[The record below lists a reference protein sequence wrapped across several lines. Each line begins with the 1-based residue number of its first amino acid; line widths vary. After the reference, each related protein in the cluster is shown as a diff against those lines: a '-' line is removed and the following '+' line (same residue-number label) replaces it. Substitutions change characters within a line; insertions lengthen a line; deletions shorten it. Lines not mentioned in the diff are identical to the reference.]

1 GSFSGHVK
9 IAASTD
15 MPTKTRQN
23 VYMTFYA
30 RGDFS
35 LRPGVSS
42 TRRGSLVC
50 DKDSQLACEGCSD
63 IWRLTDNSGA
73 FHARSGSEGALN
85 CGLHQ
90 TREDS
95 CWLKEGLPTAMD
107 FNPLDLLASTALRD
121 NRATQP
127 ADTTSADLKLLQPED
142 ADAEEEDDDE
152 TDGDGDDN
160 AGSRSAATNGD
171 VMPCLGCEVE
181 DDTVMGSVKT
191 GKDKRTFGKSVVL
204 AAEDSVLAEKK
215 ILSAEETNLSSKIA
229 ITEPLGTVR
238 TEDTE
243 TGRSE
248 DALLENGTGRMCN
261 GEEEQSTVN
270 ESDSECNGKVPPD
283 PNAAVG
289 FPTPHGDTGCEESAE
304 KKAADTETENA
315 STQAEDTQE
324 EHAVDTDTHSC
335 QADGPSSTG
344 KPCVSDLAAQDQN
357 LVPDCISPEAQTLE
371 GRLQESDTCLQ
382 TQESSSVDDTDI
394 KIDQDLQMAV
404 GLCNNCDDEGASS
417 VTPLPL
423 VAADA
428 DACPGKPVHRPSAD
442 TAEDSGDAF
451 ESADENASAGD
462 IEHRPRSLSVDSEYL
477 QYGVSGMPHELDG
490 IPQAD
495 KNSLMS
501 PTPSVDSVSNDS
513 SVSENSNALGP
524 YYSIL
529 LPGYQNQTLCSQ
541 NPAQK
546 LAVGDGVGT
555 VLDNVSSE
563 SAKFYN
569 PGPLDGSACPGP
581 APKCGKFRIG
591 TFASFS
597 SSNLELDRDMSAA
610 AELKERRLKIG
621 IPSEPGMKS
630 SLSSPALI
638 SPGSPFPLLQS
649 PGIEWDRSDAGSE
662 IQDDLDSSTTD
673 DKYLSSSHGSDM
685 SGITSVIWNHPVFHD
700 HDYCCKETS
709 ERVFGKPV
717 AEVHPMKV
725 GKRNFDKPQH
735 LRTSGQP
742 DPPGT
747 RPVGRP
753 RKRLD
758 RQIESDI
765 DPETGAKM
773 KITGKFQ
780 DQYVYYLSKTSR
792 NRRRKL
798 PEGPG
803 GPSGD
808 KIILPAPKPGDI
820 VVPHLSD
827 ADIEAI
833 KHGGRAAL
841 KRSTSSSFPPSQLP
855 LQQQDHVD
863 MDSSIVNT
871 ILSMESDNLGSPMPA
886 EHTDI
891 SDPISLYEEQPVADG
906 IGFMGEN
913 MNLTP
918 DQVDL
923 LLSVVKDVEVPS
935 YNPLDHGDT
944 KLATSQALDF
954 LTSGDTVHMGSP
966 ALDSVAATTVDKDIL
981 GSPLPSSNGPGSSD
995 VLNSGVSPQVEQVGG
1010 ETVKAEISPVIK
1022 QEAKMLPDTQRTVFN
1037 GDMPPAGMSV
1047 PSLDK
1052 TLEFLK
1058 GDFKPDFFPESSV
1071 PQAVENA
1078 AVSTSENDTPW
1089 IVTVTIYWNDIPA
1102 IIINNQP
1109 YVRLVDIHKQILPAK
1124 DTGILKKRCQL
1135 MNIPVLNC
1143 SDMQRYFLVQYGRAY
1158 NSKSTLVINKDQARE
1173 LIGYYVDPQ
1182 PRGLRADDGS
1192 SGASLKRSSSCVELG
1207 SYSDSSVQLHPPPF
1221 ASPRRRGGFRRK
1233 VTPNQSQA
1241 PSPDPASPIPAVAAE
1256 PPPSTVPTTVFDSP
1270 SKRLRHKKI
1279 NFLEMLKG
1287 EDSASSSPAT
1297 PSADSSRSEES
1308 LGESY
1313 SLDQGLSRVSPK
1325 ATNGHKR
1332 RHNKEVSPETLTGRR
1347 NSKSGGSRE
1356 RKKSTEGKTS
1366 PSKSADCKKPSPV
1379 TGSDLKKEAD
1389 ITVVVDTDADS
1400 VKIKKRSPGLSS
1412 AVSTS
1417 SPNRA
1422 KAAKFGPLK
1431 VKLKGLLNFGK
1442 SKTKQPRKMNLFG
1455 RKAAGKVTV
1464 QTSAGR
1470 TLRVLKVAHQ
1480 DAGSD
1485 ALGEEAMSQIAEVHL
1500 DLYKRRMSPCIK
1512 CWTCE
1517 KFLSVPS
1524 FLQHQHSDAS
1534 SQDLV
1539 SVKQLQVLVPMN
1551 KENISLE
1558 EKRLWNEFV
1567 GLQKR
1572 LDRSPLTAC
1581 SMTPR
1586 QPLQHT
1592 SLTAADWTDPAG
1604 SDVTTVMAASTHGNS
1619 LQGTVEPA
1627 ALCEADTGCA
1637 ESQTTDANCINVT
1650 SPAGSTLTGAE
1661 FAVDDMHGEP
1671 TDSGELAVGSMQ
1683 QQALHP
1689 PTHTQNEEKSVDI
1702 VKAEREIPKPGP
1714 QRHHQQRHKASPPM
1728 NVRTSSRKRKE
1739 KQFFSIENY
1748 SFSRKSAKLDADH
1761 REAEGDVTAEHGEN
1775 GTHVVTLSNG
1785 PEFVSF
1791 TSMQDS
1797 A

>member
-1 GSFSGHVK
+1 
-9 IAASTD
+9 
-15 MPTKTRQN
+15 
-23 VYMTFYA
+23 
-30 RGDFS
+30 
-35 LRPGVSS
+35 
-42 TRRGSLVC
+42 
-50 DKDSQLACEGCSD
+50 
-63 IWRLTDNSGA
+63 
-73 FHARSGSEGALN
+73 
-85 CGLHQ
+85 
-90 TREDS
+90 
-95 CWLKEGLPTAMD
+95 
-107 FNPLDLLASTALRD
+107 
-121 NRATQP
+121 
-127 ADTTSADLKLLQPED
+127 
-142 ADAEEEDDDE
+142 
-152 TDGDGDDN
+152 
-160 AGSRSAATNGD
+160 
-171 VMPCLGCEVE
+171 
-181 DDTVMGSVKT
+181 
-191 GKDKRTFGKSVVL
+191 
-204 AAEDSVLAEKK
+204 
-215 ILSAEETNLSSKIA
+215 
-229 ITEPLGTVR
+229 
-238 TEDTE
+238 
-243 TGRSE
+243 
-248 DALLENGTGRMCN
+248 
-261 GEEEQSTVN
+261 
-270 ESDSECNGKVPPD
+270 
-283 PNAAVG
+283 
-289 FPTPHGDTGCEESAE
+289 
-304 KKAADTETENA
+304 
-315 STQAEDTQE
+315 
-324 EHAVDTDTHSC
+324 
-335 QADGPSSTG
+335 
-344 KPCVSDLAAQDQN
+344 
-357 LVPDCISPEAQTLE
+357 
-371 GRLQESDTCLQ
+371 
-382 TQESSSVDDTDI
+382 
-394 KIDQDLQMAV
+394 
-404 GLCNNCDDEGASS
+404 
-417 VTPLPL
+417 
-423 VAADA
+423 
-428 DACPGKPVHRPSAD
+428 
-442 TAEDSGDAF
+442 
-451 ESADENASAGD
+451 
-462 IEHRPRSLSVDSEYL
+462 
-477 QYGVSGMPHELDG
+477 
-490 IPQAD
+490 
-495 KNSLMS
+495 
-501 PTPSVDSVSNDS
+501 
-513 SVSENSNALGP
+513 
-524 YYSIL
+524 
-529 LPGYQNQTLCSQ
+529 
-541 NPAQK
+541 
-546 LAVGDGVGT
+546 
-555 VLDNVSSE
+555 
-563 SAKFYN
+563 
-569 PGPLDGSACPGP
+569 
-581 APKCGKFRIG
+581 
-591 TFASFS
+591 
-597 SSNLELDRDMSAA
+597 
-610 AELKERRLKIG
+610 
-621 IPSEPGMKS
+621 
-630 SLSSPALI
+630 
-638 SPGSPFPLLQS
+638 
-649 PGIEWDRSDAGSE
+649 
-662 IQDDLDSSTTD
+662 
-673 DKYLSSSHGSDM
+673 
-685 SGITSVIWNHPVFHD
+685 
-700 HDYCCKETS
+700 
-709 ERVFGKPV
+709 
-717 AEVHPMKV
+717 MKV
-725 GKRNFDKPQH
+725 GKRKYTKRKDKEV
-735 LRTSGQP
+735 
-742 DPPGT
+742 D
-747 RPVGRP
+747 
-753 RKRLD
+753 
-758 RQIESDI
+758 E
-765 DPETGAKM
+765 E
-773 KITGKFQ
+773 KIKKGK
-780 DQYVYYLSKTSR
+780 Y
-792 NRRRKL
+792 
-798 PEGPG
+798 
-803 GPSGD
+803 
-808 KIILPAPKPGDI
+808 
-820 VVPHLSD
+820 
-827 ADIEAI
+827 
-833 KHGGRAAL
+833 L
-841 KRSTSSSFPPSQLP
+841 KREL
-855 LQQQDHVD
+855 LKQD
-863 MDSSIVNT
+863 N
-871 ILSMESDNLGSPMPA
+871 SMESDNLGSPMPA

-923 LLSVVKDVEVPS
+923 LLSVVKDVE
-935 YNPLDHGDT
+935 
-944 KLATSQALDF
+944 
-954 LTSGDTVHMGSP
+954 
-966 ALDSVAATTVDKDIL
+966 
-981 GSPLPSSNGPGSSD
+981 
-995 VLNSGVSPQVEQVGG
+995 
-1010 ETVKAEISPVIK
+1010 
-1022 QEAKMLPDTQRTVFN
+1022 
-1037 GDMPPAGMSV
+1037 
-1047 PSLDK
+1047 
-1052 TLEFLK
+1052 
-1058 GDFKPDFFPESSV
+1058 
-1071 PQAVENA
+1071 AVENA

-1192 SGASLKRSSSCVELG
+1192 S
-1207 SYSDSSVQLHPPPF
+1207 
-1221 ASPRRRGGFRRK
+1221 
-1233 VTPNQSQA
+1233 
-1241 PSPDPASPIPAVAAE
+1241 
-1256 PPPSTVPTTVFDSP
+1256 VPDSP

-1661 FAVDDMHGEP
+1661 IAVDDMHGEP